1 MRGSP
6 GWIAIEVMTGD
17 MDRQVIGPSEERQS
31 DGMGDEASV
40 SSGHIDRAEFGRLF
54 GDVRQ
59 LLWCV
64 AAACCGRPSDAEDVL
79 QEAAIIGLDKIGDFV
94 PGTSFSA
101 WMTQIVRNVGR
112 NQGRK
117 LRRRA
122 THEMDPRVIDQGT
135 QVRAVEGELPF
146 GESQLTDALD
156 SLDDIARTCLVLRTV
171 RDMSYQEIS
180 RVLEIPEGTAMSHV
194 HRSRAA
200 LRLRLSDKGSLG
212 GSGDE

>member
-1 MRGSP
+1 
-6 GWIAIEVMTGD
+6 
-17 MDRQVIGPSEERQS
+17 MDRQVTRTRERRKSQ
-31 DGMGDEASV
+31 GIVDEASV
-40 SSGHIDRAEFGRLF
+40 LSRSIDRAEFGRLF
-54 GDVRQ
+54 GEVRQ

-117 LRRRA
+117 IQRRA
-122 THEMDPRVIDQGT
+122 THEMDPQVIDQAVAG
-135 QVRAVEGELPF
+135 RAKTGDSPF
-146 GESQLTDALD
+146 GEGQLIDALD
-156 SLDDIARTCLVLRTV
+156 SLDDVARTCLVLRTV
-171 RDMSYQEIS
+171 RDMSYHEIA

-194 HRSRAA
+194 HCSRAA
-200 LRLRLSDKGSLG
+200 LRLRLSKEGFLG
-212 GSGDE
+212 GAR